1 MKRTLCML
9 LLLCLMPLSFSTGG
23 EGIFYE
29 AEDYICGLWAASD
42 GVYALDGQRV
52 VRLTVAGGEVQCT
65 LQTQYA
71 AGAYDGEAL
80 WCARFE
86 ETDEGEALRL
96 ERMDASGSPAE
107 TLSFDAEEIQGRDVR
122 AMVAMEQGFCLLTE
136 EDEAVL
142 CLRGE
147 AEATLVDTDQEGYD
161 LRPRSA
167 AVWTEDCA
175 LLAGEDGGEV
185 RFYLLDMNAGEAQRG
200 PALSCMDP
208 QSFGCLAVAGERLGF
223 VLDEQWW
230 EMDGLDGEP
239 QALARTGLQPYLGS
253 WGLLTEEGA
262 LLADP
267 MEVAALQPGAATE
280 NALTVQT
287 NGRDWVGSVARR
299 LGQEQGI
306 EVEVSSRYLSY
317 GELSQ
322 AMLTGSDEFD
332 VYVTSLNW
340 PDYDALYDKGY
351 LVPLEDEELKAW
363 AARVYPSMAEAF
375 TQNGVPVAI
384 PVAIDVTSM
393 AYNPRVTQAL
403 GITELPATWRD
414 FFCLLAQLSYSDL
427 GDYFVFNPWD
437 TDLKQTMLYTCF
449 LESALLASQQME
461 DTRGFFNSP
470 EMRATLEA
478 FEQIN
483 FDAFPQ
489 GWEDGDDC
497 TRDVLFFYGKEL
509 NCYNYGWD
517 RGMYP
522 GDMPTFAAMPLSFRS
537 GEPGFL
543 EGSMDVAIINPH
555 TRHPQAAR
563 LLLKALWADLPE
575 TMQANL
581 LADWDTPL
589 WAEAL
594 EEGKPPEYLVSPE
607 DLAVYQSYAPLVR
620 IDHDDGL
627 GFDGE
632 HLLVDLVTRYLAGN
646 LTAGEFLDT
655 LDQRWSMMLL
665 EKQ

>member
-9 LLLCLMPLSFSTGG
+9 LLLCLMPLSFSAGG

-52 VRLTVAGGEVQCT
+52 VRLTAAGGEVQCT

-287 NGRDWVGSVARR
+287 DGRDWVGSVARR

-332 VYVTSLNW
+332 VYVTPLSW

-363 AARVYPSMAEAF
+363 AARVYPGMAEAF
-375 TQNGVPVAI
+375 IRDGDLVAI
-384 PVAIDVTSM
+384 PVEIDIEGMT
-393 AYNPRVTQAL
+393 YNPRVTQAL
-403 GITELPATWRD
+403 GISELPTTMRE
-414 FFCLLAQLSYSDL
+414 FFHLLAQLSHSDL
-427 GDYFVFNPWD
+427 GDYFVLDPYEPN
-437 TDLKQTMLYTCF
+437 LKKTMLYWF
-449 LESALLASQQME
+449 LGKALFASQQLE
-461 DTRGFFNSP
+461 DTRGFFNTP
-470 EMRATLEA
+470 EMRATLEE

-489 GWEDGDDC
+489 GWEDGDDY
-497 TRDVLFFYGKEL
+497 TKDVLFSSNIL
-509 NCYNYGWD
+509 NCDWYYWYQGVYHSD
-517 RGMYP
+517 
-522 GDMPTFAAMPLSFRS
+522 AIVMPLSVQP
-537 GEPGFL
+537 GQPGFL
-543 EGSMDVAIINPH
+543 YASMYVAIINPH

-581 LADWDTPL
+581 LADWDTPIL
-589 WAEAL
+589 DENQ
-594 EEGKPPEYLVSPE
+594 EEGKPPKYLVSPE

-632 HLLVDLVTRYLAGN
+632 DLLVDLASRYLAGN
-646 LTAGEFLDT
+646 LTAEEFLDT
-655 LDQRWSMMLL
+655 LDERWSMMLL

>member
-9 LLLCLMPLSFSTGG
+9 LLLCLMPLSFSAGG

-52 VRLTVAGGEVQCT
+52 VRLTAAGGEVQCT

-86 ETDEGEALRL
+86 ETDEGETLRL

-287 NGRDWVGSVARR
+287 DGRDWVGSVARR

-363 AARVYPSMAEAF
+363 AARVYPGMAEAF
-375 TQNGVPVAI
+375 IRDGDLVAI
-384 PVAIDVTSM
+384 PVEIDIEGMT
-393 AYNPRVTQAL
+393 YNPRVTQAL
-403 GITELPATWRD
+403 GISELPTTMRE
-414 FFCLLAQLSYSDL
+414 FFHLLAQLSHSDL
-427 GDYFVFNPWD
+427 GDYFVLDPYEPN
-437 TDLKQTMLYTCF
+437 LKKTMLYWF
-449 LESALLASQQME
+449 LGKALFASQQLE
-461 DTRGFFNSP
+461 DTRGFFNTP
-470 EMRATLEA
+470 EMRATLEE

-489 GWEDGDDC
+489 GWEDGDDY
-497 TRDVLFFYGKEL
+497 TKDVLFSSNIL
-509 NCYNYGWD
+509 NCDWYYWYQGVYHSD
-517 RGMYP
+517 
-522 GDMPTFAAMPLSFRS
+522 AIVMPLSVQP
-537 GEPGFL
+537 GQPGFL
-543 EGSMDVAIINPH
+543 YASMCVAIINPH
-555 TRHPQAAR
+555 SRHPQAAR

-589 WAEAL
+589 WAEPL
-594 EEGKPPEYLVSPE
+594 EEGKPPEYLISPE

-632 HLLVDLVTRYLAGN
+632 DLLVDLASRYLAGN

-655 LDQRWSMMLL
+655 LDERWSMMLL

>member
-9 LLLCLMPLSFSTGG
+9 LLLCLMPLSFSAGG

-52 VRLTVAGGEVQCT
+52 VRLTAARGEVQCT

-86 ETDEGEALRL
+86 ETDEGETLRL

-287 NGRDWVGSVARR
+287 DGRDWVGSVARR

-322 AMLTGSDEFD
+322 AMLAGSDEFD
-332 VYVTSLNW
+332 VYVTPLSW

-363 AARVYPSMAEAF
+363 AARVYPGMAEAF
-375 TQNGVPVAI
+375 TRDGDLVAI
-384 PVAIDVTSM
+384 PVEIDIEGMT
-393 AYNPRVTQAL
+393 YNPRVTQAL
-403 GITELPATWRD
+403 GISELPTTMRE
-414 FFCLLAQLSYSDL
+414 FFHLLAQLSHSDL
-427 GDYFVFNPWD
+427 GDYFVLDPYEPN
-437 TDLKQTMLYTCF
+437 LKKTMLYWF
-449 LESALLASQQME
+449 LGKALFASQQLE
-461 DTRGFFNSP
+461 DTRGFFNTP
-470 EMRATLEA
+470 EMRATLEE

-489 GWEDGDDC
+489 GWEDGDDY
-497 TRDVLFFYGKEL
+497 TKDVLFSSNIL
-509 NCYNYGWD
+509 NCDWYYWYQGVYHSD
-517 RGMYP
+517 
-522 GDMPTFAAMPLSFRS
+522 AIVMPLSVQP
-537 GEPGFL
+537 GQPGFL
-543 EGSMDVAIINPH
+543 YASMCVAIINPH
-555 TRHPQAAR
+555 SRHPQAAR

-581 LADWDTPL
+581 LADWDTPIL
-589 WAEAL
+589 DENQ
-594 EEGKPPEYLVSPE
+594 EEGKPPKYLVSPE

-632 HLLVDLVTRYLAGN
+632 DLLVDLASRYLAGN
-646 LTAGEFLDT
+646 LTAEEFLDT
-655 LDQRWSMMLL
+655 LDERWSMMLL

>member
-1 MKRTLCML
+1 MRRTLCML
-9 LLLCLMPLSFSTGG
+9 LLLCLMPLSFSAGG

-52 VRLTVAGGEVQCT
+52 VRLTAAGGEVQCT

-287 NGRDWVGSVARR
+287 DGRDWVGSVARR

-363 AARVYPSMAEAF
+363 AARVYPGMAEAF
-375 TQNGVPVAI
+375 IRDGDLVAI
-384 PVAIDVTSM
+384 PVEIDIEGMT
-393 AYNPRVTQAL
+393 YNPRVTQAL
-403 GITELPATWRD
+403 GISELPTTMRE
-414 FFCLLAQLSYSDL
+414 FFHLLAQLSHSDL
-427 GDYFVFNPWD
+427 GDYFVLDPYEPN
-437 TDLKQTMLYTCF
+437 LKKTMLYWF
-449 LESALLASQQME
+449 LGKALFASQQLE
-461 DTRGFFNSP
+461 DTRGFFNTP
-470 EMRATLEA
+470 EMRATLEE

-489 GWEDGDDC
+489 GWEDGDDY
-497 TRDVLFFYGKEL
+497 TKDVLFSSNIL
-509 NCYNYGWD
+509 NCDWYYWYQGVYHSD
-517 RGMYP
+517 
-522 GDMPTFAAMPLSFRS
+522 AIVMPLSVQP
-537 GEPGFL
+537 GQPGFL
-543 EGSMDVAIINPH
+543 YASMCVAIINPH
-555 TRHPQAAR
+555 SRHPQAAR

-589 WAEAL
+589 WAEPL
-594 EEGKPPEYLVSPE
+594 EEGKPPEYLISPE

-632 HLLVDLVTRYLAGN
+632 DLLVDLASRYLAGN

-655 LDQRWSMMLL
+655 LDERWSMMLL

>member
-9 LLLCLMPLSFSTGG
+9 LLLCLMPLSFSAGG

-52 VRLTVAGGEVQCT
+52 VRLTAAGGEVQCT

-86 ETDEGEALRL
+86 ETDEGETLRL

-185 RFYLLDMNAGEAQRG
+185 RFYLPDMNAGEAQRG

-287 NGRDWVGSVARR
+287 DGRDWVGSVARR

-363 AARVYPSMAEAF
+363 AARVYPGMAEAF
-375 TQNGVPVAI
+375 TRDGDLVAI
-384 PVAIDVTSM
+384 PVEIDIEGMT
-393 AYNPRVTQAL
+393 YNPRVTQAL
-403 GITELPATWRD
+403 GISELPTTMRE
-414 FFCLLAQLSYSDL
+414 FFHLLAQLSHSDL
-427 GDYFVFNPWD
+427 GDYFVLDPYEPN
-437 TDLKQTMLYTCF
+437 LKKTMLYWF
-449 LESALLASQQME
+449 LGKALFASQQLE
-461 DTRGFFNSP
+461 DTRGFFNTP
-470 EMRATLEA
+470 EMRATLEE
-478 FEQIN
+478 FEQID
-483 FDAFPQ
+483 FDAFLQ
-489 GWEDGDDC
+489 GWEDGNDY
-497 TRDVLFFYGKEL
+497 TKDVLFFCPEEL

-522 GDMPTFAAMPLSFRS
+522 GDMPTFAAMPLSVQP
-537 GEPGFL
+537 GQPGFL
-543 EGSMDVAIINPH
+543 YASMYVAIINPH

-581 LADWDTPL
+581 LADWDTPIL
-589 WAEAL
+589 DENQ
-594 EEGKPPEYLVSPE
+594 EEGKPPKYLVSPE

-632 HLLVDLVTRYLAGN
+632 DLLVDLASRYLAGN
-646 LTAGEFLDT
+646 LTAEEFLDT
-655 LDQRWSMMLL
+655 LDERWSIMLL

>member
-9 LLLCLMPLSFSTGG
+9 LLLCLMPLSFSAGG

-52 VRLTVAGGEVQCT
+52 VRLTAAGGEVQCT

-86 ETDEGEALRL
+86 ETDEGETLRL

-267 MEVAALQPGAATE
+267 MEATTLQPGAATE

-287 NGRDWVGSVARR
+287 DGRDWVGSVARR

-363 AARVYPSMAEAF
+363 AARVYPGMAEAF
-375 TQNGVPVAI
+375 TRDGDLVAI
-384 PVAIDVTSM
+384 PVEIDIEGMT
-393 AYNPRVTQAL
+393 YNPRVTQAL
-403 GITELPATWRD
+403 GISELPTTMRE
-414 FFCLLAQLSYSDL
+414 FFHLLAQLSHSDL
-427 GDYFVFNPWD
+427 GDYFVLDPYEPN
-437 TDLKQTMLYTCF
+437 LKKTMLYWF
-449 LESALLASQQME
+449 LGKALFASQQLE
-461 DTRGFFNSP
+461 DTRGFFNTP
-470 EMRATLEA
+470 EMRATLEE

-489 GWEDGDDC
+489 GWEDGDDY
-497 TRDVLFFYGKEL
+497 TKDVLFSSNIL
-509 NCYNYGWD
+509 NCDWYYWYQGVYHSD
-517 RGMYP
+517 
-522 GDMPTFAAMPLSFRS
+522 AIVMPLSVQP
-537 GEPGFL
+537 GQPGFL
-543 EGSMDVAIINPH
+543 YASMYVAIINPH

-581 LADWDTPL
+581 LADWDTPIL
-589 WAEAL
+589 DENQ
-594 EEGKPPEYLVSPE
+594 EEGKPPKYLVSPE

-632 HLLVDLVTRYLAGN
+632 DLLVDLASRYLAGN
-646 LTAGEFLDT
+646 LTAEEFLDT
-655 LDQRWSMMLL
+655 LDERWSMMLL

>member
-9 LLLCLMPLSFSTGG
+9 LLLCLMPLSFSAGG

-52 VRLTVAGGEVQCT
+52 VRLTAAGGEVQCT

-287 NGRDWVGSVARR
+287 DGRDWVGSVARR

-363 AARVYPSMAEAF
+363 AARVYPGMAEAF
-375 TQNGVPVAI
+375 TRDGDLVAI
-384 PVAIDVTSM
+384 PVEIDIEGMT
-393 AYNPRVTQAL
+393 YNPRVTQAL
-403 GITELPATWRD
+403 GISELPTTMRE
-414 FFCLLAQLSYSDL
+414 FFHLLAQLSHSDL
-427 GDYFVFNPWD
+427 GDYFVLDPYEPN
-437 TDLKQTMLYTCF
+437 LKKTMLYWF
-449 LESALLASQQME
+449 LGKALFASQQLE
-461 DTRGFFNSP
+461 DTRGFFNTP
-470 EMRATLEA
+470 EMRATLEE
-478 FEQIN
+478 FEQID

-489 GWEDGDDC
+489 GWEDGDDY
-497 TRDVLFFYGKEL
+497 TKDVLFSSNIL
-509 NCYNYGWD
+509 NCDWYYWYQGVYHSD
-517 RGMYP
+517 
-522 GDMPTFAAMPLSFRS
+522 AIVMPLSVQP
-537 GEPGFL
+537 GQPGFL
-543 EGSMDVAIINPH
+543 YASMCVAIINPH
-555 TRHPQAAR
+555 SRHPQAAR

-581 LADWDTPL
+581 LADWDTPIL
-589 WAEAL
+589 DENQ
-594 EEGKPPEYLVSPE
+594 EEGKPPKYLVSPE

-632 HLLVDLVTRYLAGN
+632 DLLVDLASRYLAGN

-655 LDQRWSMMLL
+655 LDERWSMMLL

>member
-9 LLLCLMPLSFSTGG
+9 LLLCLMPLSFSAGG

-52 VRLTVAGGEVQCT
+52 VRLTAAGGEVQCT

-86 ETDEGEALRL
+86 ETDEGETLRL

-287 NGRDWVGSVARR
+287 DGRDWVGSVARR

-363 AARVYPSMAEAF
+363 AARVYPGMAEAF
-375 TQNGVPVAI
+375 IRDGDLVAI
-384 PVAIDVTSM
+384 PVEIDIEGMT
-393 AYNPRVTQAL
+393 YNPRVTQAL
-403 GITELPATWRD
+403 GISELPTTMRE
-414 FFCLLAQLSYSDL
+414 FFHLLAQLSHSDL
-427 GDYFVFNPWD
+427 GDYFVLDPYEPN
-437 TDLKQTMLYTCF
+437 LKKTMLYWF
-449 LESALLASQQME
+449 LGKALFASQQLE
-461 DTRGFFNSP
+461 DTRGFFNTP
-470 EMRATLEA
+470 EMRATLEE

-489 GWEDGDDC
+489 GWEDGDDY
-497 TRDVLFFYGKEL
+497 TKDVLFSSNIL
-509 NCYNYGWD
+509 NCDWYYWYQGVYHSD
-517 RGMYP
+517 
-522 GDMPTFAAMPLSFRS
+522 AIVMPLSVQP
-537 GEPGFL
+537 GQPGFL
-543 EGSMDVAIINPH
+543 YASMCVAIINPH
-555 TRHPQAAR
+555 SRHPQAAR

-589 WAEAL
+589 WAEPL
-594 EEGKPPEYLVSPE
+594 EEGKPPEYLISPE

-632 HLLVDLVTRYLAGN
+632 DLLVDLASRYLAGN
-646 LTAGEFLDT
+646 LTAEEFLDT
-655 LDQRWSMMLL
+655 LDERWSMMLL

>member
-9 LLLCLMPLSFSTGG
+9 LLLCLMPLSFSAGG

-52 VRLTVAGGEVQCT
+52 VRLTAAGGEVQCT

-86 ETDEGEALRL
+86 ETDEGETLRL

-185 RFYLLDMNAGEAQRG
+185 RFYLPDMNAGEAQRG

-208 QSFGCLAVAGERLGF
+208 HSFGCLAVAGERLGF

-287 NGRDWVGSVARR
+287 DGRDWVGSVARR

-363 AARVYPSMAEAF
+363 AARVYPGMAEAF
-375 TQNGVPVAI
+375 TRDGDLVAI
-384 PVAIDVTSM
+384 PVEIDIEGMT
-393 AYNPRVTQAL
+393 YNPRVTQAL
-403 GITELPATWRD
+403 GISELPTTMRE
-414 FFCLLAQLSYSDL
+414 FFHLLAQLSHSDL
-427 GDYFVFNPWD
+427 GDYFVLDPYEPN
-437 TDLKQTMLYTCF
+437 LKKTMLYWF
-449 LESALLASQQME
+449 LGKALFASQQLE
-461 DTRGFFNSP
+461 DTRGFFNTP
-470 EMRATLEA
+470 EMRATLEE
-478 FEQIN
+478 FEQID
-483 FDAFPQ
+483 FDAFLQ
-489 GWEDGDDC
+489 GWEDGNDY
-497 TRDVLFFYGKEL
+497 TKDVLFFCPEEL

-522 GDMPTFAAMPLSFRS
+522 GDMPTFAAMPLSVQP
-537 GEPGFL
+537 GQPGFL
-543 EGSMDVAIINPH
+543 YASMYVAIINPH

-581 LADWDTPL
+581 LADWDTPIL
-589 WAEAL
+589 DENQ
-594 EEGKPPEYLVSPE
+594 EEGKPPKYLVSPE

-632 HLLVDLVTRYLAGN
+632 DLLVDLASRYLAGN
-646 LTAGEFLDT
+646 LTAEEFLDT
-655 LDQRWSMMLL
+655 LDERWSMMLL

>member
-1 MKRTLCML
+1 
-9 LLLCLMPLSFSTGG
+9 
-23 EGIFYE
+23 
-29 AEDYICGLWAASD
+29 
-42 GVYALDGQRV
+42 
-52 VRLTVAGGEVQCT
+52 
-65 LQTQYA
+65 
-71 AGAYDGEAL
+71 
-80 WCARFE
+80 
-86 ETDEGEALRL
+86 
-96 ERMDASGSPAE
+96 MDASGSPAE

-267 MEVAALQPGAATE
+267 MEATTLQPGAATE

-287 NGRDWVGSVARR
+287 DGRDWVGSVARR

-332 VYVTSLNW
+332 VYVTPLSW

-363 AARVYPSMAEAF
+363 AARVYPGMAEAF
-375 TQNGVPVAI
+375 IRDGDLVAI
-384 PVAIDVTSM
+384 PVEINVCGE

-403 GITELPATWRD
+403 GITEIPTTWRD
-414 FFCLLAQLSYSDL
+414 FFHLLAQLSHSDL
-427 GDYFVFNPWD
+427 GDYFVLDPYEPN
-437 TDLKQTMLYTCF
+437 LKKTMLYWF
-449 LESALLASQQME
+449 LGKALFASQQLE
-461 DTRGFFNSP
+461 DTRGFFNTP
-470 EMRATLEA
+470 EMRATLEE

-489 GWEDGDDC
+489 GWEDGDDY
-497 TRDVLFFYGKEL
+497 TKDVLFFCPEEL

-522 GDMPTFAAMPLSFRS
+522 GDMPTFAAMPLSVQP
-537 GEPGFL
+537 GQPGFL
-543 EGSMDVAIINPH
+543 YASMCVAIINPH

-581 LADWDTPL
+581 LADWDTPIL
-589 WAEAL
+589 DENQ
-594 EEGKPPEYLVSPE
+594 EEGKPPKYLVSPE

-632 HLLVDLVTRYLAGN
+632 DLLVDLASRYLAGN
-646 LTAGEFLDT
+646 LTAEEFLDT
-655 LDQRWSMMLL
+655 LDERWSMMLL

>member
-1 MKRTLCML
+1 MRRTLCML
-9 LLLCLMPLSFSTGG
+9 LLLCLMPLSFSAGG

-86 ETDEGEALRL
+86 ETDEGETLRL

-287 NGRDWVGSVARR
+287 DGRDWVGSVARR

-363 AARVYPSMAEAF
+363 AARVYPGMAEAF
-375 TQNGVPVAI
+375 TRDGDLVAI
-384 PVAIDVTSM
+384 PVEIDIEGMT
-393 AYNPRVTQAL
+393 YNPRVTQAL
-403 GITELPATWRD
+403 GISELPTTMRE
-414 FFCLLAQLSYSDL
+414 FFHLLAQLSHSDL
-427 GDYFVFNPWD
+427 GDYFVLDPYEPN
-437 TDLKQTMLYTCF
+437 LKKTMLYWF
-449 LESALLASQQME
+449 LGKALFASQQLE
-461 DTRGFFNSP
+461 DTRGFFNTP
-470 EMRATLEA
+470 EMRATLEE
-478 FEQIN
+478 FEQID

-489 GWEDGDDC
+489 GWEDGDDY
-497 TRDVLFFYGKEL
+497 TKDVLFSSNIL
-509 NCYNYGWD
+509 NCDWYYWYQGVYHSD
-517 RGMYP
+517 
-522 GDMPTFAAMPLSFRS
+522 AIVMPLSVQP
-537 GEPGFL
+537 GQPGFL
-543 EGSMDVAIINPH
+543 YASMYVAIINPH

-581 LADWDTPL
+581 LADWDTPIL
-589 WAEAL
+589 DENQ
-594 EEGKPPEYLVSPE
+594 EEGKPPKYLVSPE

-632 HLLVDLVTRYLAGN
+632 DLLVDLASRYLAGN
-646 LTAGEFLDT
+646 LTAEEFLDT
-655 LDQRWSMMLL
+655 LDERWSMMLL

>member
-9 LLLCLMPLSFSTGG
+9 LLLCLMPLSFSAGG

-52 VRLTVAGGEVQCT
+52 VRLTAAGGEVQCT

-86 ETDEGEALRL
+86 ETDEGETLRL

-287 NGRDWVGSVARR
+287 DGRDWVGSVARR

-363 AARVYPSMAEAF
+363 AARVYPGMAEAF
-375 TQNGVPVAI
+375 TRDGDLVAI
-384 PVAIDVTSM
+384 PVEIDIEGMT
-393 AYNPRVTQAL
+393 YNPRVTQAL
-403 GITELPATWRD
+403 GISELPTTMRE
-414 FFCLLAQLSYSDL
+414 FFHLLAQLSHSDL
-427 GDYFVFNPWD
+427 GDYFVLDPYEPN
-437 TDLKQTMLYTCF
+437 LKKTMLYWF
-449 LESALLASQQME
+449 LGKALFASQQLE
-461 DTRGFFNSP
+461 DTRGFFNTP
-470 EMRATLEA
+470 EMRATLEE

-489 GWEDGDDC
+489 GWEDGDDY
-497 TRDVLFFYGKEL
+497 TKDVLFSSNIL
-509 NCYNYGWD
+509 NCDWYYWYQGVYHSD
-517 RGMYP
+517 
-522 GDMPTFAAMPLSFRS
+522 AIVMPLSVQP
-537 GEPGFL
+537 GQPGFL
-543 EGSMDVAIINPH
+543 YASMCVAIINPH
-555 TRHPQAAR
+555 SRHPQAAR

-589 WAEAL
+589 WAEPL
-594 EEGKPPEYLVSPE
+594 EEGKPPEYLISPE

-632 HLLVDLVTRYLAGN
+632 DLLVDLASRYLAGN
-646 LTAGEFLDT
+646 LTAEEFLDT
-655 LDQRWSMMLL
+655 LDERWSMMLL

>member
-1 MKRTLCML
+1 MRRTLCML
-9 LLLCLMPLSFSTGG
+9 LLLCLMPLSFSAGG

-86 ETDEGEALRL
+86 ETDEGETLRL

-287 NGRDWVGSVARR
+287 DGRDWVGSVARR

-363 AARVYPSMAEAF
+363 AARVYPGMAEAF
-375 TQNGVPVAI
+375 TRDGDLVAI
-384 PVAIDVTSM
+384 PVEIDIEGMT
-393 AYNPRVTQAL
+393 YNPRVTQAL
-403 GITELPATWRD
+403 GISELPTTMRE
-414 FFCLLAQLSYSDL
+414 FFHLLAQLSHSDL
-427 GDYFVFNPWD
+427 GDYFVLDPYEPN
-437 TDLKQTMLYTCF
+437 LKKTMLYWF
-449 LESALLASQQME
+449 LGKALFASQQLE
-461 DTRGFFNSP
+461 DTRGFFNTP
-470 EMRATLEA
+470 EMRATLEE
-478 FEQIN
+478 FEQID
-483 FDAFPQ
+483 FDAFLQ
-489 GWEDGDDC
+489 GWEDGNDY
-497 TRDVLFFYGKEL
+497 TKDVLFSSNIL
-509 NCYNYGWD
+509 NCDWYYWYQGVYHSD
-517 RGMYP
+517 
-522 GDMPTFAAMPLSFRS
+522 AIVMPLSVQP
-537 GEPGFL
+537 GQPGFL
-543 EGSMDVAIINPH
+543 YASMYVAIINPH

-581 LADWDTPL
+581 LADWDTPIL
-589 WAEAL
+589 DENQ
-594 EEGKPPEYLVSPE
+594 EEGKPPKYLVSPE

-632 HLLVDLVTRYLAGN
+632 DLLVDLASRYLAGN
-646 LTAGEFLDT
+646 LTAEEFLDT
-655 LDQRWSMMLL
+655 LDERWSMMLL

>member
-1 MKRTLCML
+1 M
-9 LLLCLMPLSFSTGG
+9 
-23 EGIFYE
+23 
-29 AEDYICGLWAASD
+29 
-42 GVYALDGQRV
+42 
-52 VRLTVAGGEVQCT
+52 VRLTAAGGEVQCT

-86 ETDEGEALRL
+86 ETDEGETLRL

-287 NGRDWVGSVARR
+287 DGRDWVGSVARR

-363 AARVYPSMAEAF
+363 AARVYPGMAEAF
-375 TQNGVPVAI
+375 TRDGDLVAI
-384 PVAIDVTSM
+384 PVEIDIEGMT
-393 AYNPRVTQAL
+393 YNPRVTQAL
-403 GITELPATWRD
+403 GISELPTTMRE
-414 FFCLLAQLSYSDL
+414 FFHLLAQLSHSDL
-427 GDYFVFNPWD
+427 GDYFVLDPYEPN
-437 TDLKQTMLYTCF
+437 LKKTMLYWF
-449 LESALLASQQME
+449 LGKALFASQQLE
-461 DTRGFFNSP
+461 DTRGFFNTP
-470 EMRATLEA
+470 EMRATLEE

-489 GWEDGDDC
+489 GWEDGDDY
-497 TRDVLFFYGKEL
+497 TKDVLFSSNIL
-509 NCYNYGWD
+509 NCDWYYWYQGVYHSD
-517 RGMYP
+517 
-522 GDMPTFAAMPLSFRS
+522 AIVMPLSVQP
-537 GEPGFL
+537 GQPGFL
-543 EGSMDVAIINPH
+543 YASMCVAIINPH
-555 TRHPQAAR
+555 SRHPQAAR

-589 WAEAL
+589 WAEPL
-594 EEGKPPEYLVSPE
+594 EEGKPPEYLISPE

-632 HLLVDLVTRYLAGN
+632 DLLVDLASRYLAGN

-655 LDQRWSMMLL
+655 LDERWSMMLL

>member
-1 MKRTLCML
+1 MRRTLCML
-9 LLLCLMPLSFSTGG
+9 LLLCLMPLSFSAGG

-52 VRLTVAGGEVQCT
+52 VRLTAAGGEVQCT

-287 NGRDWVGSVARR
+287 DGRDWVGSVARR

-363 AARVYPSMAEAF
+363 AARVYPGMAEAF
-375 TQNGVPVAI
+375 TRDGDLVAI
-384 PVAIDVTSM
+384 PVEIDIEGMT
-393 AYNPRVTQAL
+393 YNPRVTQAL
-403 GITELPATWRD
+403 GISELPTTMRE
-414 FFCLLAQLSYSDL
+414 FFHLLAQLSHSDL
-427 GDYFVFNPWD
+427 GDYFVLDPYEPN
-437 TDLKQTMLYTCF
+437 LKKTMLYWF
-449 LESALLASQQME
+449 LGKALFASQQLE
-461 DTRGFFNSP
+461 DTRGFFNTP
-470 EMRATLEA
+470 EMRATLEE
-478 FEQIN
+478 FEQID
-483 FDAFPQ
+483 FDAFLQ
-489 GWEDGDDC
+489 GWEDGNDY
-497 TRDVLFFYGKEL
+497 TKDVLFSSNIL
-509 NCYNYGWD
+509 NCDWYYWYQGVYHSD
-517 RGMYP
+517 
-522 GDMPTFAAMPLSFRS
+522 AIVMPLSVQP
-537 GEPGFL
+537 GQPGFL
-543 EGSMDVAIINPH
+543 YASMYVAIINPH

-581 LADWDTPL
+581 LADWDTPIL
-589 WAEAL
+589 DENQ
-594 EEGKPPEYLVSPE
+594 EEGKPPKYLVSPE

-632 HLLVDLVTRYLAGN
+632 DLLVDLASRYLAGN
-646 LTAGEFLDT
+646 LTAEEFLDT
-655 LDQRWSMMLL
+655 LDERWSMMLL

>member
-9 LLLCLMPLSFSTGG
+9 LLLCLMPLSFSAGG

-52 VRLTVAGGEVQCT
+52 VRLTAAGGEVQCT

-86 ETDEGEALRL
+86 ETDEGETLRL

-122 AMVAMEQGFCLLTE
+122 VMVAMEQGFCLLTE

-287 NGRDWVGSVARR
+287 DGRDWVGSVARR

-363 AARVYPSMAEAF
+363 AARVYPGMAEAF
-375 TQNGVPVAI
+375 TRDGDLVAI
-384 PVAIDVTSM
+384 PVEIDIEGMT
-393 AYNPRVTQAL
+393 YNPRVTQAL
-403 GITELPATWRD
+403 GISELPTTMRE
-414 FFCLLAQLSYSDL
+414 FFHLLAQLSHSDL
-427 GDYFVFNPWD
+427 GDYFVLDPYEPN
-437 TDLKQTMLYTCF
+437 LKKTMLYWF
-449 LESALLASQQME
+449 LGKALFASQQLE
-461 DTRGFFNSP
+461 DTRGFFNTP
-470 EMRATLEA
+470 EMRATLEE
-478 FEQIN
+478 FEQID
-483 FDAFPQ
+483 FDAFLQ
-489 GWEDGDDC
+489 GWEDGNDY
-497 TRDVLFFYGKEL
+497 TKDVLFSSNIL
-509 NCYNYGWD
+509 NCDWYYWYQGVYHSD
-517 RGMYP
+517 
-522 GDMPTFAAMPLSFRS
+522 AIVMPLSVQP
-537 GEPGFL
+537 GQPGFL
-543 EGSMDVAIINPH
+543 YASMCVAIINPH
-555 TRHPQAAR
+555 SRHPQAAR

-589 WAEAL
+589 WAEPL
-594 EEGKPPEYLVSPE
+594 EEGKPPKYLVSPE

-632 HLLVDLVTRYLAGN
+632 DLLVDLASRYLAGN

-655 LDQRWSMMLL
+655 LDERWSMMLL

>member
-1 MKRTLCML
+1 MKRTLYML
-9 LLLCLMPLSFSTGG
+9 LLLCLMPLSFSAGG

-52 VRLTVAGGEVQCT
+52 VRLTAAGGEVQCT

-86 ETDEGEALRL
+86 ETDEGETLRL

-185 RFYLLDMNAGEAQRG
+185 RFYLPDMNAGEAQRG

-287 NGRDWVGSVARR
+287 DGRDWVGSVTRR

-363 AARVYPSMAEAF
+363 AARVYPGMAEAF
-375 TQNGVPVAI
+375 TRDGDLVAI
-384 PVAIDVTSM
+384 PVEIDIEGMT
-393 AYNPRVTQAL
+393 YNPRVTQAL
-403 GITELPATWRD
+403 GISELPTTMRE
-414 FFCLLAQLSYSDL
+414 FFHLLAQLSHSDL
-427 GDYFVFNPWD
+427 GDYFVLDPYEPN
-437 TDLKQTMLYTCF
+437 LKKTMLYWF
-449 LESALLASQQME
+449 LGKALFASQQLE
-461 DTRGFFNSP
+461 DTRGFFNTP
-470 EMRATLEA
+470 EMRATLEE
-478 FEQIN
+478 FEQID
-483 FDAFPQ
+483 FDAFLQ
-489 GWEDGDDC
+489 GWEDGNDY
-497 TRDVLFFYGKEL
+497 TKDVLFFCPEEL

-522 GDMPTFAAMPLSFRS
+522 GDMPTFAAMPLSVQP
-537 GEPGFL
+537 GQPGFL
-543 EGSMDVAIINPH
+543 YASMYVAIINPH

-581 LADWDTPL
+581 LADWDTPIL
-589 WAEAL
+589 DENQ
-594 EEGKPPEYLVSPE
+594 EEGKPPKYLVSPE

-632 HLLVDLVTRYLAGN
+632 DLLVDLASRYLAGN
-646 LTAGEFLDT
+646 LTAEEFLDT
-655 LDQRWSMMLL
+655 LDERWSMMLL

>member
-9 LLLCLMPLSFSTGG
+9 LLLCLMPLSFSAGG

-52 VRLTVAGGEVQCT
+52 VRLTAAGGEVQCT

-86 ETDEGEALRL
+86 ETDEGETLRL

-287 NGRDWVGSVARR
+287 DGRDWVGSVARR

-363 AARVYPSMAEAF
+363 AARVYPGMAEAF
-375 TQNGVPVAI
+375 IRDGDLVAI
-384 PVAIDVTSM
+384 PVEIDIEGMT
-393 AYNPRVTQAL
+393 YNPRVTQAL
-403 GITELPATWRD
+403 GISELPTTMRE
-414 FFCLLAQLSYSDL
+414 FFHLLAQLSHSDL
-427 GDYFVFNPWD
+427 GDYFVLDPYEPN
-437 TDLKQTMLYTCF
+437 LKKTMLYWF
-449 LESALLASQQME
+449 LGKALFASQQLE
-461 DTRGFFNSP
+461 DTRGFFNTP
-470 EMRATLEA
+470 EMRATLEE

-489 GWEDGDDC
+489 GWEDGDDY
-497 TRDVLFFYGKEL
+497 TKDVLFSSNIL
-509 NCYNYGWD
+509 NCDWYYWYQGVYHSD
-517 RGMYP
+517 
-522 GDMPTFAAMPLSFRS
+522 AIVMPLSVQP
-537 GEPGFL
+537 GQPGFL
-543 EGSMDVAIINPH
+543 YASMCVAIINPH
-555 TRHPQAAR
+555 SRHPQAAR

-581 LADWDTPL
+581 LADWDTPIL
-589 WAEAL
+589 DENQ
-594 EEGKPPEYLVSPE
+594 EEGKPPKYLVSPE

-632 HLLVDLVTRYLAGN
+632 DLLVDLASRYLAGN
-646 LTAGEFLDT
+646 LTAEEFLDT
-655 LDQRWSMMLL
+655 LDERWSMMLL

>member
-1 MKRTLCML
+1 
-9 LLLCLMPLSFSTGG
+9 
-23 EGIFYE
+23 
-29 AEDYICGLWAASD
+29 
-42 GVYALDGQRV
+42 
-52 VRLTVAGGEVQCT
+52 
-65 LQTQYA
+65 
-71 AGAYDGEAL
+71 
-80 WCARFE
+80 
-86 ETDEGEALRL
+86 
-96 ERMDASGSPAE
+96 
-107 TLSFDAEEIQGRDVR
+107 
-122 AMVAMEQGFCLLTE
+122 MVAMEQGFCLLTE

-175 LLAGEDGGEV
+175 LLAGHHPGEV
-185 RFYLLDMNAGEAQRG
+185 RFYLPDMNAGEAQRG

-287 NGRDWVGSVARR
+287 DGRDWVGSVARR

-363 AARVYPSMAEAF
+363 AARVYPGMAEAF
-375 TQNGVPVAI
+375 TRDGDLVAI
-384 PVAIDVTSM
+384 PVEIDIEGMT
-393 AYNPRVTQAL
+393 YNPRVTQAL
-403 GITELPATWRD
+403 GISELPTTMRE
-414 FFCLLAQLSYSDL
+414 FFHLLAQLSHSDL
-427 GDYFVFNPWD
+427 GDYFVLDPYEPN
-437 TDLKQTMLYTCF
+437 LKKTMLYWF
-449 LESALLASQQME
+449 LGKALFASQQLE
-461 DTRGFFNSP
+461 DTRGFFNTP
-470 EMRATLEA
+470 EMRATLEE
-478 FEQIN
+478 FEQID
-483 FDAFPQ
+483 FDAFLQ
-489 GWEDGDDC
+489 GWEDGNDY
-497 TRDVLFFYGKEL
+497 TKDVLFFCPEEL

-522 GDMPTFAAMPLSFRS
+522 GDMPTFAAMPLSVQP
-537 GEPGFL
+537 GQPGFL
-543 EGSMDVAIINPH
+543 YASMYVAIINPH

-581 LADWDTPL
+581 LADWDTPIL
-589 WAEAL
+589 DENQ
-594 EEGKPPEYLVSPE
+594 EEGKPPKYLVSPE

-632 HLLVDLVTRYLAGN
+632 DLLVDLASRYLAGN
-646 LTAGEFLDT
+646 LTAEEFLDT
-655 LDQRWSMMLL
+655 LDERWSMMLL

>member
-9 LLLCLMPLSFSTGG
+9 LLLCLMPLSFSAGG

-52 VRLTVAGGEVQCT
+52 VRLTAAGGEVQCT

-86 ETDEGEALRL
+86 ETDEGETLRL

-107 TLSFDAEEIQGRDVR
+107 TLSFDAEEIQGWDVR

-287 NGRDWVGSVARR
+287 DGRDWVGSVARR

-363 AARVYPSMAEAF
+363 AARVYPGMAEAF
-375 TQNGVPVAI
+375 TRDGDLVAI
-384 PVAIDVTSM
+384 PVEIDIEGMT
-393 AYNPRVTQAL
+393 YNPRVTQAL
-403 GITELPATWRD
+403 GISELPTTMRE
-414 FFCLLAQLSYSDL
+414 FFHLLAQFSHSDL
-427 GDYFVFNPWD
+427 GDYFVLDPYEPN
-437 TDLKQTMLYTCF
+437 LKKTMLYWF
-449 LESALLASQQME
+449 LGKALFASQQLE
-461 DTRGFFNSP
+461 DTRGFFNTP
-470 EMRATLEA
+470 EMRATLEE
-478 FEQIN
+478 FEQID

-489 GWEDGDDC
+489 GWEDGDDY
-497 TRDVLFFYGKEL
+497 TKDVLFSSNIL
-509 NCYNYGWD
+509 NCDWYYWYQGVYHSD
-517 RGMYP
+517 
-522 GDMPTFAAMPLSFRS
+522 AIVMPLSVQP
-537 GEPGFL
+537 GQPGFL
-543 EGSMDVAIINPH
+543 YASMCVAIINPH
-555 TRHPQAAR
+555 SRHPQAAR

-589 WAEAL
+589 WAEPL
-594 EEGKPPEYLVSPE
+594 EEGKPPEYLISPE

-632 HLLVDLVTRYLAGN
+632 DLLVDLASRYLAGN

-655 LDQRWSMMLL
+655 LDERWSMMLL

>member
-9 LLLCLMPLSFSTGG
+9 LLLCLMPLSFSAGG

-52 VRLTVAGGEVQCT
+52 VRLTAAGGEVQCT
-65 LQTQYA
+65 LQTRYA

-122 AMVAMEQGFCLLTE
+122 AMVTMEQGFCLLTE

-230 EMDGLDGEP
+230 EMDGLEGEP

-267 MEVAALQPGAATE
+267 MEAAALQPGAATE

-287 NGRDWVGSVARR
+287 DGRDWVGSVARR

-363 AARVYPSMAEAF
+363 AARVYPGMAEAF
-375 TQNGVPVAI
+375 TRDGDLVAI
-384 PVAIDVTSM
+384 PVEINVCGE

-403 GITELPATWRD
+403 GITEIPTTWRD
-414 FFCLLAQLSYSDL
+414 FFHLLAQLSHSDL
-427 GDYFVFNPWD
+427 GDYFVFDPWD
-437 TDLKQTMLYTCF
+437 TDLKETMLYQF
-449 LESALLASQQME
+449 LGKALFEMQQLE
-461 DTRGFFNSP
+461 DTRGFLNAP
-470 EMRATLEA
+470 EMRATLEE
-478 FEQIN
+478 FEQID
-483 FDAFPQ
+483 FDALS
-489 GWEDGDDC
+489 GR
-497 TRDVLFFYGKEL
+497 TEL
-509 NCYNYGWD
+509 
-517 RGMYP
+517 
-522 GDMPTFAAMPLSFRS
+522 L
-537 GEPGFL
+537 
-543 EGSMDVAIINPH
+543 
-555 TRHPQAAR
+555 
-563 LLLKALWADLPE
+563 
-575 TMQANL
+575 
-581 LADWDTPL
+581 
-589 WAEAL
+589 
-594 EEGKPPEYLVSPE
+594 
-607 DLAVYQSYAPLVR
+607 
-620 IDHDDGL
+620 
-627 GFDGE
+627 
-632 HLLVDLVTRYLAGN
+632 
-646 LTAGEFLDT
+646 
-655 LDQRWSMMLL
+655 
-665 EKQ
+665 

>member
-1 MKRTLCML
+1 MRRTLCML
-9 LLLCLMPLSFSTGG
+9 LLLCLMPLSFSAGG

-52 VRLTVAGGEVQCT
+52 VRLTAARGEVQCT

-86 ETDEGEALRL
+86 ETDEGETLRL

-287 NGRDWVGSVARR
+287 DGRDWVGSVARR

-363 AARVYPSMAEAF
+363 AARVYPGMAEAF
-375 TQNGVPVAI
+375 TRDGDLVAI
-384 PVAIDVTSM
+384 PVEIDIEGMT
-393 AYNPRVTQAL
+393 YNPRVTQAL
-403 GITELPATWRD
+403 GISELPTTMRE
-414 FFCLLAQLSYSDL
+414 FFHLLAQLSHSDL
-427 GDYFVFNPWD
+427 GDYFVLDPYEPN
-437 TDLKQTMLYTCF
+437 LKKTMLYWF
-449 LESALLASQQME
+449 LGKALFASQQLE
-461 DTRGFFNSP
+461 DTRGFFNTP
-470 EMRATLEA
+470 EMRATLEE

-489 GWEDGDDC
+489 GWEDGDDY
-497 TRDVLFFYGKEL
+497 TKDVLFSSNIL
-509 NCYNYGWD
+509 NCDWYYWYQGVYHSD
-517 RGMYP
+517 
-522 GDMPTFAAMPLSFRS
+522 AIVMPLSVQP
-537 GEPGFL
+537 GQPGFL
-543 EGSMDVAIINPH
+543 YASMYVAIINPH

-581 LADWDTPL
+581 LADWDTPIL
-589 WAEAL
+589 DENQ
-594 EEGKPPEYLVSPE
+594 EEGKPPKYLVSPE

-632 HLLVDLVTRYLAGN
+632 DLLVDLASRYLAGN
-646 LTAGEFLDT
+646 LTAEEFLDT
-655 LDQRWSMMLL
+655 LDERWSMMLL

>member
-9 LLLCLMPLSFSTGG
+9 LLLCLMPLSFSAGG

-52 VRLTVAGGEVQCT
+52 VRLTAAGGEVQCT

-287 NGRDWVGSVARR
+287 DGRDWVGSVARR

-363 AARVYPSMAEAF
+363 AARVYPGMAEAF
-375 TQNGVPVAI
+375 TRDGDLVAI
-384 PVAIDVTSM
+384 PVEIDIEGMT
-393 AYNPRVTQAL
+393 YNPRVTQAL
-403 GITELPATWRD
+403 GISELPTTMRE
-414 FFCLLAQLSYSDL
+414 FFHLLAQLSHSDL
-427 GDYFVFNPWD
+427 GDYFVLDPYEPN
-437 TDLKQTMLYTCF
+437 LKKTMLYWF
-449 LESALLASQQME
+449 LGKALFASQQLE
-461 DTRGFFNSP
+461 DTRGFFNTP
-470 EMRATLEA
+470 EMRATLEE

-489 GWEDGDDC
+489 GWEDGDDY
-497 TRDVLFFYGKEL
+497 TKDVLFSSNIL
-509 NCYNYGWD
+509 NCDWYYWYQGVYHSD
-517 RGMYP
+517 
-522 GDMPTFAAMPLSFRS
+522 AIVMPLSVQP
-537 GEPGFL
+537 GQPGFL
-543 EGSMDVAIINPH
+543 YASMCVAIINPH
-555 TRHPQAAR
+555 SRHPQAAR

-581 LADWDTPL
+581 LADWDTPIL
-589 WAEAL
+589 DENQ
-594 EEGKPPEYLVSPE
+594 EEGKPPKYLVSPE

-646 LTAGEFLDT
+646 LTAEEFLDT
-655 LDQRWSMMLL
+655 LDERWSMMLL

>member
-9 LLLCLMPLSFSTGG
+9 LLLCLMPLSFSAGG

-52 VRLTVAGGEVQCT
+52 VRLTAAGGEVQCT

-287 NGRDWVGSVARR
+287 DGRDWVGSVARR

-363 AARVYPSMAEAF
+363 AARVYPGMAEAF
-375 TQNGVPVAI
+375 TRDGDLVAI
-384 PVAIDVTSM
+384 PVEIDIEGMT
-393 AYNPRVTQAL
+393 YNPRVTQAL
-403 GITELPATWRD
+403 GISELPTTMRE
-414 FFCLLAQLSYSDL
+414 FFHLLAQLSHSDL
-427 GDYFVFNPWD
+427 GDYFVLDPYEPN
-437 TDLKQTMLYTCF
+437 LKKTMLYWF
-449 LESALLASQQME
+449 LGKALFASQQLE
-461 DTRGFFNSP
+461 DTRGFFNTP
-470 EMRATLEA
+470 EMRATLEE
-478 FEQIN
+478 FEQID

-489 GWEDGDDC
+489 GWEDGDDY
-497 TRDVLFFYGKEL
+497 TKDVLFSSNIL
-509 NCYNYGWD
+509 NCDWYYWYQGVYHSD
-517 RGMYP
+517 
-522 GDMPTFAAMPLSFRS
+522 AIVMPLSVQP
-537 GEPGFL
+537 GQPGFL
-543 EGSMDVAIINPH
+543 YASMCVAIINPH
-555 TRHPQAAR
+555 SRHPQAAR

-581 LADWDTPL
+581 LADWDTPIL
-589 WAEAL
+589 DENQ
-594 EEGKPPEYLVSPE
+594 EEGKPPKYLVSPE

-632 HLLVDLVTRYLAGN
+632 DLLVDLASRYLAGN
-646 LTAGEFLDT
+646 LTAEEFLDT
-655 LDQRWSMMLL
+655 LDERWSMMLL

>member
-1 MKRTLCML
+1 MRRTLCML
-9 LLLCLMPLSFSTGG
+9 LLLCLMPLSFSAGG

-52 VRLTVAGGEVQCT
+52 VRLTAAGGEVQCT
-65 LQTQYA
+65 LQTRYA

-287 NGRDWVGSVARR
+287 DGRDWVGSVARR

-363 AARVYPSMAEAF
+363 AARVYPGMAEAF
-375 TQNGVPVAI
+375 IRDGDLVAI
-384 PVAIDVTSM
+384 PVEIDIEGMT
-393 AYNPRVTQAL
+393 YNPRVTQAL
-403 GITELPATWRD
+403 GISELPTTMRE
-414 FFCLLAQLSYSDL
+414 FFHLLAQLSHSDL
-427 GDYFVFNPWD
+427 GDYFVLDPYEPN
-437 TDLKQTMLYTCF
+437 LKKTMLYWF
-449 LESALLASQQME
+449 LGKALFASQQLE
-461 DTRGFFNSP
+461 DTRGFFNTP
-470 EMRATLEA
+470 EMRATLEE

-489 GWEDGDDC
+489 GWEDGDDY
-497 TRDVLFFYGKEL
+497 TKDVLFSSNIL
-509 NCYNYGWD
+509 NCDWYYWYQGVYHSD
-517 RGMYP
+517 
-522 GDMPTFAAMPLSFRS
+522 AIVMPLSVQP
-537 GEPGFL
+537 GQPGFL
-543 EGSMDVAIINPH
+543 YASMYVAIINPH

-581 LADWDTPL
+581 LADWDTPIL
-589 WAEAL
+589 DENQ
-594 EEGKPPEYLVSPE
+594 EEGKPPKYLVSPE

-632 HLLVDLVTRYLAGN
+632 DLLVDLASRYLAGN
-646 LTAGEFLDT
+646 LTAEEFLDT
-655 LDQRWSMMLL
+655 LDERWSMMLL

>member
-9 LLLCLMPLSFSTGG
+9 LLLCLMPLSFSAGG

-52 VRLTVAGGEVQCT
+52 VRLTAAGGEVQCT

-86 ETDEGEALRL
+86 ETDEGETLRL

-253 WGLLTEEGA
+253 GGLLTEEGA

-287 NGRDWVGSVARR
+287 DGRDWVGSVARR

-363 AARVYPSMAEAF
+363 AARVYPGMAEAF
-375 TQNGVPVAI
+375 TRDGDLVAI
-384 PVAIDVTSM
+384 PVEIDIEGMT
-393 AYNPRVTQAL
+393 YNPRVTQAL
-403 GITELPATWRD
+403 GISELPTTMRE
-414 FFCLLAQLSYSDL
+414 FFHLLAQLSHSDL
-427 GDYFVFNPWD
+427 GDYFVLDPYEPN
-437 TDLKQTMLYTCF
+437 LKKTMLYWF
-449 LESALLASQQME
+449 LGKALFASQQLE
-461 DTRGFFNSP
+461 DTRGFFNTP
-470 EMRATLEA
+470 EMRATLEE
-478 FEQIN
+478 FEQID
-483 FDAFPQ
+483 FDAFLQ
-489 GWEDGDDC
+489 GWEDGNDY
-497 TRDVLFFYGKEL
+497 TKDVLFFCPEEL

-522 GDMPTFAAMPLSFRS
+522 GDMPTFAAMPLSVQP
-537 GEPGFL
+537 GQPGFL
-543 EGSMDVAIINPH
+543 YASMYVAIINPH

-581 LADWDTPL
+581 LADWDTPIL
-589 WAEAL
+589 DENQ
-594 EEGKPPEYLVSPE
+594 EEGKPPKYLVSPE

-632 HLLVDLVTRYLAGN
+632 DLLVDLASRYLAGN
-646 LTAGEFLDT
+646 LTAEEFLDT
-655 LDQRWSMMLL
+655 LDERWSMMLL

>member
-9 LLLCLMPLSFSTGG
+9 LLLCLMPLSFSAGG

-52 VRLTVAGGEVQCT
+52 VRLTAAGGEVQCT

-287 NGRDWVGSVARR
+287 DGRDWVGSVARR

-363 AARVYPSMAEAF
+363 AARVYPGMAEAF
-375 TQNGVPVAI
+375 TRDGDLVAI
-384 PVAIDVTSM
+384 PVEIDIEGMT
-393 AYNPRVTQAL
+393 YNPRVTQAL
-403 GITELPATWRD
+403 GISELPTTMRE
-414 FFCLLAQLSYSDL
+414 FFHLLAQLSHSDL
-427 GDYFVFNPWD
+427 GDYFVLDPYEPN
-437 TDLKQTMLYTCF
+437 LKKTMLYWF
-449 LESALLASQQME
+449 LGKALFASQQLE
-461 DTRGFFNSP
+461 DTRGFFNTP
-470 EMRATLEA
+470 EMRATLEE

-489 GWEDGDDC
+489 GWEDGDDY
-497 TRDVLFFYGKEL
+497 TKDVLFSSNIL
-509 NCYNYGWD
+509 NCDWYYWYQGVYHSD
-517 RGMYP
+517 
-522 GDMPTFAAMPLSFRS
+522 AIVMPLSVQP
-537 GEPGFL
+537 GQPGFL
-543 EGSMDVAIINPH
+543 YASMYVAIINPH

-581 LADWDTPL
+581 LADWDTPIL
-589 WAEAL
+589 DENQ
-594 EEGKPPEYLVSPE
+594 EEGKPPKYLVSPE

-632 HLLVDLVTRYLAGN
+632 DLLVDLASRYLAGN
-646 LTAGEFLDT
+646 LTAEEFLDT
-655 LDQRWSMMLL
+655 LDERWSMMLL

>member
-9 LLLCLMPLSFSTGG
+9 LLLCLMPLSFSAGG

-52 VRLTVAGGEVQCT
+52 VRLTAAGGEVQCT

-86 ETDEGEALRL
+86 ETDEGETLRL

-107 TLSFDAEEIQGRDVR
+107 TLSFDAEEIQGWDVR

-287 NGRDWVGSVARR
+287 DGRDWVGSVARR

-363 AARVYPSMAEAF
+363 AARVYPGMAEAF
-375 TQNGVPVAI
+375 TRDGDLVAI
-384 PVAIDVTSM
+384 PVEIDIEGMT
-393 AYNPRVTQAL
+393 YNPRVTQAL
-403 GITELPATWRD
+403 GISELPTTMRE
-414 FFCLLAQLSYSDL
+414 FFHLLAQLSHSDL
-427 GDYFVFNPWD
+427 GDYFVLDPYEPN
-437 TDLKQTMLYTCF
+437 LKKTMLYWF
-449 LESALLASQQME
+449 LGKALFASQQLE
-461 DTRGFFNSP
+461 DTRGFFNTP
-470 EMRATLEA
+470 EMRATLEE
-478 FEQIN
+478 FEQID

-489 GWEDGDDC
+489 GWEDGDDY
-497 TRDVLFFYGKEL
+497 TKDVLFSSNIL
-509 NCYNYGWD
+509 NCDWYYWYQGVYHSD
-517 RGMYP
+517 
-522 GDMPTFAAMPLSFRS
+522 AIVMPLSVQP
-537 GEPGFL
+537 GQPGFL
-543 EGSMDVAIINPH
+543 YASMCVAIINPH
-555 TRHPQAAR
+555 SRHPQAAR

-589 WAEAL
+589 WAEPL
-594 EEGKPPEYLVSPE
+594 EEGKPPEYLISPE

-632 HLLVDLVTRYLAGN
+632 DLLVDLASRYLAGN

-655 LDQRWSMMLL
+655 LDERWSMMLL

>member
-9 LLLCLMPLSFSTGG
+9 LLLCLMPLSFSAGG

-52 VRLTVAGGEVQCT
+52 VRLTAAGGEVQCT

-86 ETDEGEALRL
+86 ETDEGETLRL

-185 RFYLLDMNAGEAQRG
+185 RFYLPDMNAGEAQRG

-287 NGRDWVGSVARR
+287 DGRDWVGSVARR

-363 AARVYPSMAEAF
+363 AARVYPGMAEAF
-375 TQNGVPVAI
+375 TRDGDLVAI
-384 PVAIDVTSM
+384 PVEIDIEGMT
-393 AYNPRVTQAL
+393 YNPRVTQAL
-403 GITELPATWRD
+403 GISELPTTMRE
-414 FFCLLAQLSYSDL
+414 FFHLLAQLSHSDL
-427 GDYFVFNPWD
+427 GDYFVLDPYEPN
-437 TDLKQTMLYTCF
+437 LKKTMLYWF
-449 LESALLASQQME
+449 LGKALFASQQLE
-461 DTRGFFNSP
+461 DTRGFFNTP
-470 EMRATLEA
+470 EMRATLEE
-478 FEQIN
+478 FEQID

-489 GWEDGDDC
+489 GWEDGDDY
-497 TRDVLFFYGKEL
+497 TKDVLFSSNIL
-509 NCYNYGWD
+509 NCDWYYWYQGVYHSD
-517 RGMYP
+517 
-522 GDMPTFAAMPLSFRS
+522 AIVMPLSVQP
-537 GEPGFL
+537 GQPGFL
-543 EGSMDVAIINPH
+543 YASMYVAIINPH

-581 LADWDTPL
+581 LADWDTPIL
-589 WAEAL
+589 DENQ
-594 EEGKPPEYLVSPE
+594 EEGKPPKYLVSPE

-632 HLLVDLVTRYLAGN
+632 DLLVDLASRYLAGN
-646 LTAGEFLDT
+646 LTAEEFLDT
-655 LDQRWSMMLL
+655 LDERWSMMLL

>member
-9 LLLCLMPLSFSTGG
+9 LLLCLMPLSFSAGG

-52 VRLTVAGGEVQCT
+52 VRLTAAGGEVQCT
-65 LQTQYA
+65 LQTRYA

-80 WCARFE
+80 WCVRFE

-267 MEVAALQPGAATE
+267 MEATALQPGAATE
-280 NALTVQT
+280 NTLTVQT

-332 VYVTSLNW
+332 VYVTPLSW

-363 AARVYPSMAEAF
+363 AARVYPGMAEAF
-375 TQNGVPVAI
+375 TRDGDLVAI
-384 PVAIDVTSM
+384 PVEINVCGE

-403 GITELPATWRD
+403 GITEIPTTWRE
-414 FFCLLAQLSYSDL
+414 FFHLLAQLSHSDL
-427 GDYFVFNPWD
+427 DDYFVFDPWD
-437 TDLKQTMLYTCF
+437 TDFKKTTLYQF
-449 LESALLASQQME
+449 LGAALFEMQQLE
-461 DTRGFFNSP
+461 DTRGFLKAP
-470 EMRATLEA
+470 EMRATLEE
-478 FEQIN
+478 FEQID
-483 FDAFPQ
+483 FDAFLQ
-489 GWEDGDDC
+489 GWEDGNDY
-497 TRDVLFFYGKEL
+497 TKDVLFFCPEEL
-509 NCYNYGWD
+509 NCYNYGWN

-522 GDMPTFAAMPLSFRS
+522 GDMPTFAAMPLSVQP
-537 GEPGFL
+537 GQPGFL
-543 EGSMDVAIINPH
+543 DASMCVAIINPH

-563 LLLKALWADLPE
+563 LLLKALWANMPE
-575 TMQANL
+575 TMQASL

-589 WAEAL
+589 WAEPL

-632 HLLVDLVTRYLAGN
+632 DLLVDLVTRYLAGN

>member
-9 LLLCLMPLSFSTGG
+9 LLLCLMPLSFSAGG

-52 VRLTVAGGEVQCT
+52 VRLTAARGEVQCT

-86 ETDEGEALRL
+86 ETDEGETLRL

-332 VYVTSLNW
+332 VYVTPLSW

-363 AARVYPSMAEAF
+363 AARVYPGMAEAF
-375 TQNGVPVAI
+375 TRDGDLVAI
-384 PVAIDVTSM
+384 PVEIDIEGMT
-393 AYNPRVTQAL
+393 YNPRVTQAL
-403 GITELPATWRD
+403 GISELPTTMRE
-414 FFCLLAQLSYSDL
+414 FFHLLAQLSHSDL
-427 GDYFVFNPWD
+427 GDYFVLDPYEPN
-437 TDLKQTMLYTCF
+437 LKKTMLYWF
-449 LESALLASQQME
+449 LGKALFASQQLE
-461 DTRGFFNSP
+461 DTRGFFNTP
-470 EMRATLEA
+470 EMRATLEE

-489 GWEDGDDC
+489 GWEDGDDY
-497 TRDVLFFYGKEL
+497 TKDVLFSSNIL
-509 NCYNYGWD
+509 NCDWYYWYQGVYHSD
-517 RGMYP
+517 
-522 GDMPTFAAMPLSFRS
+522 AIVMPLSVQP
-537 GEPGFL
+537 GQPGFL
-543 EGSMDVAIINPH
+543 YASMYVAIINPH

-581 LADWDTPL
+581 LADWDTPIL
-589 WAEAL
+589 DENQ
-594 EEGKPPEYLVSPE
+594 EEGKPPKYLVSPE

-632 HLLVDLVTRYLAGN
+632 DLLVDLASRYLAGN

-655 LDQRWSMMLL
+655 LDERWSMMLL

>member
-9 LLLCLMPLSFSTGG
+9 LLLCLMPLSFSAGG

-52 VRLTVAGGEVQCT
+52 VRLTAAGGEVQCT
-65 LQTQYA
+65 LQTRYA

-107 TLSFDAEEIQGRDVR
+107 ILSFDAEEIQGRDVR

-161 LRPRSA
+161 LRPRNA

-208 QSFGCLAVAGERLGF
+208 QSFGCLAVEGERLGF

-287 NGRDWVGSVARR
+287 DGRDWVGSVARR
-299 LGQEQGI
+299 LGQERGI

-363 AARVYPSMAEAF
+363 AARVYPGMAEAF
-375 TQNGVPVAI
+375 TRDGDLVAI
-384 PVAIDVTSM
+384 PVELDIGDR
-393 AYNPRVTQAL
+393 AYNPQVAQAL

-414 FFCLLAQLSYSDL
+414 FFCLLAQLSHSDL
-427 GDYFVFNPWD
+427 GDYFVFDPKCTN
-437 TDLKQTMLYTCF
+437 LKQTMLYNNF
-449 LESALLASQQME
+449 LEAALLASQQME

-478 FEQIN
+478 FEQID

-489 GWEDGDDC
+489 GWEDEENDY
-497 TRDVLFFYGKEL
+497 TKVSLFCATDLKCDAYS
-509 NCYNYGWD
+509 WD
-517 RGMYP
+517 RVFYP
-522 GDMPTFAAMPLSFRS
+522 NDAPTFAAMPLSFRS
-537 GEPGFL
+537 GEPGIL
-543 EGSMDVAIINPH
+543 YSSMYVAIINPH

-581 LADWDTPL
+581 LADWDTPIL
-589 WAEAL
+589 DENQ
-594 EEGKPPEYLVSPE
+594 EEGKPPKYLVSPE

-620 IDHDDGL
+620 VWHNTGL
-627 GFDGE
+627 GFAGE
-632 HLLVDLVTRYLAGN
+632 DLLMDLVTRYLAGN

-655 LDQRWSMMLL
+655 LDERWSMMLL

>member
-9 LLLCLMPLSFSTGG
+9 LLLCLMPLSFSAGG

-52 VRLTVAGGEVQCT
+52 VRLTAAGGEVQCT

-86 ETDEGEALRL
+86 ETDEGETLRL

-287 NGRDWVGSVARR
+287 DGRDWVGSVARR

-332 VYVTSLNW
+332 VYVTPLSW

-363 AARVYPSMAEAF
+363 AARVYPGMAEAF
-375 TQNGVPVAI
+375 TRDGDLVAI
-384 PVAIDVTSM
+384 PVEIDIEGMT
-393 AYNPRVTQAL
+393 YNPRVTQAL
-403 GITELPATWRD
+403 GISELPTTMRE
-414 FFCLLAQLSYSDL
+414 FFHLLAQLSHSDL
-427 GDYFVFNPWD
+427 GDYFVLDPYEPN
-437 TDLKQTMLYTCF
+437 LKKTMLYWF
-449 LESALLASQQME
+449 LGKALFASQQLE
-461 DTRGFFNSP
+461 DTRGFFNTP
-470 EMRATLEA
+470 EMRATLEE
-478 FEQIN
+478 FEQID
-483 FDAFPQ
+483 FDAFLQ
-489 GWEDGDDC
+489 GWEDGNDY
-497 TRDVLFFYGKEL
+497 TKDVLFSSNIL
-509 NCYNYGWD
+509 NCDWYYWYQGVYHSD
-517 RGMYP
+517 
-522 GDMPTFAAMPLSFRS
+522 AIVMPLSVQP
-537 GEPGFL
+537 GQPGFL
-543 EGSMDVAIINPH
+543 YASMCVAIINPH
-555 TRHPQAAR
+555 SRHPQAAR

-581 LADWDTPL
+581 LADWDTPIL
-589 WAEAL
+589 DENQ
-594 EEGKPPEYLVSPE
+594 EEGKPPKYLVSPE

-632 HLLVDLVTRYLAGN
+632 DLLVDLASRYLAGN
-646 LTAGEFLDT
+646 LTAEEFLDT
-655 LDQRWSMMLL
+655 LDERWSMMLL

>member
-9 LLLCLMPLSFSTGG
+9 LLLCLMPLSFSAGG

-52 VRLTVAGGEVQCT
+52 VRLTAAGGEVQCT

-86 ETDEGEALRL
+86 ETDEGETLRL

-147 AEATLVDTDQEGYD
+147 EEATLVDTDQEGYD

-185 RFYLLDMNAGEAQRG
+185 RFYLPDMNAGEAQRG

-287 NGRDWVGSVARR
+287 DGRDWVGSVARR

-363 AARVYPSMAEAF
+363 AARVYPGMAEAF
-375 TQNGVPVAI
+375 TRDGDLVAI
-384 PVAIDVTSM
+384 PVEIDIEGMT
-393 AYNPRVTQAL
+393 YNPRVTQAL
-403 GITELPATWRD
+403 GISELPTTMRE
-414 FFCLLAQLSYSDL
+414 FFHLLAQLSHSDL
-427 GDYFVFNPWD
+427 GDYFVLDPYEPN
-437 TDLKQTMLYTCF
+437 LKKTMLYWF
-449 LESALLASQQME
+449 LGKALFASQQLE
-461 DTRGFFNSP
+461 DTRGFFNTP
-470 EMRATLEA
+470 EMRATLEE
-478 FEQIN
+478 FEQID
-483 FDAFPQ
+483 FDAFLQ
-489 GWEDGDDC
+489 GWEDGNDY
-497 TRDVLFFYGKEL
+497 TKDVLFFCPEEL

-522 GDMPTFAAMPLSFRS
+522 GDMPTFAAMPLSVQP
-537 GEPGFL
+537 GQPGFL
-543 EGSMDVAIINPH
+543 YASMYVAIINPH

-581 LADWDTPL
+581 LADWDTPIL
-589 WAEAL
+589 DENQ
-594 EEGKPPEYLVSPE
+594 EEGKPPKYLVSPE

-632 HLLVDLVTRYLAGN
+632 DLLVDLASRYLAGN
-646 LTAGEFLDT
+646 LTAEEFLDT
-655 LDQRWSMMLL
+655 LDERWSMMLL

>member
-9 LLLCLMPLSFSTGG
+9 LLLCLMPLSFSAGG

-52 VRLTVAGGEVQCT
+52 VRLTAAGGEVQCT

-86 ETDEGEALRL
+86 ETDEGETLRL

-230 EMDGLDGEP
+230 EMDGLDVEP

-287 NGRDWVGSVARR
+287 DGRDWVGSVARR

-363 AARVYPSMAEAF
+363 AARVYPGMAEAF
-375 TQNGVPVAI
+375 TRDGDLVAI
-384 PVAIDVTSM
+384 PVEIDIEGMT
-393 AYNPRVTQAL
+393 YNPRVTQAL
-403 GITELPATWRD
+403 GISELPTTMRE
-414 FFCLLAQLSYSDL
+414 FFHLLAQLSHSDL
-427 GDYFVFNPWD
+427 GDYFVLDPYEPN
-437 TDLKQTMLYTCF
+437 LKKTMLYWF
-449 LESALLASQQME
+449 LGKALFASQQLE
-461 DTRGFFNSP
+461 DTRGFFNTP
-470 EMRATLEA
+470 EMRATLEE

-489 GWEDGDDC
+489 GWEDGDDY
-497 TRDVLFFYGKEL
+497 TKDVLFSSNIL
-509 NCYNYGWD
+509 NCDWYYWYQGVYHSD
-517 RGMYP
+517 
-522 GDMPTFAAMPLSFRS
+522 AIVMPLSVQP
-537 GEPGFL
+537 GQPGFL
-543 EGSMDVAIINPH
+543 YASMYVAIINPH

-581 LADWDTPL
+581 LADWDTPIL
-589 WAEAL
+589 DENQ
-594 EEGKPPEYLVSPE
+594 EEGKPPKYLVSPE

-632 HLLVDLVTRYLAGN
+632 DLLVDLASRYLAGN
-646 LTAGEFLDT
+646 LTAEEFLDT
-655 LDQRWSMMLL
+655 LDERWSMMLL

>member
-9 LLLCLMPLSFSTGG
+9 LLLCLMPLSFSAGG

-52 VRLTVAGGEVQCT
+52 VRLTAAGGEVQCT

-86 ETDEGEALRL
+86 ETDEGETLRL

-287 NGRDWVGSVARR
+287 DGRDWVGSVARR

-363 AARVYPSMAEAF
+363 AARVYPGMAEAF
-375 TQNGVPVAI
+375 IRDGDLVAI
-384 PVAIDVTSM
+384 PVEIDIEGMT
-393 AYNPRVTQAL
+393 YNPRVTQAL
-403 GITELPATWRD
+403 GISELPTTMRE
-414 FFCLLAQLSYSDL
+414 FFHLLAQLSHSDL
-427 GDYFVFNPWD
+427 GDYFVLDPYEPN
-437 TDLKQTMLYTCF
+437 LKKTMLYWF
-449 LESALLASQQME
+449 LGKALFASQQLE
-461 DTRGFFNSP
+461 DTRGFFNTP
-470 EMRATLEA
+470 EMRATLEK

-489 GWEDGDDC
+489 GWEDGDDY
-497 TRDVLFFYGKEL
+497 TKDVLFSSNIL
-509 NCYNYGWD
+509 NCDWYYWYQGVYHSD
-517 RGMYP
+517 
-522 GDMPTFAAMPLSFRS
+522 AIVMPLSVQP
-537 GEPGFL
+537 GQPGFL
-543 EGSMDVAIINPH
+543 YASMCVAIINPH
-555 TRHPQAAR
+555 SRHPQAAR

-589 WAEAL
+589 WAEPL
-594 EEGKPPEYLVSPE
+594 EEGKPPEYLISPE

-632 HLLVDLVTRYLAGN
+632 DLLVDLASRYLAGN

-655 LDQRWSMMLL
+655 LDERWSMMLL

>member
-1 MKRTLCML
+1 MRRTLCML
-9 LLLCLMPLSFSTGG
+9 LLLCLMPLSFSAGG

-287 NGRDWVGSVARR
+287 DGRDWVGSVARR

-363 AARVYPSMAEAF
+363 AARVYPGMAEAF
-375 TQNGVPVAI
+375 TRDGDLVAI
-384 PVAIDVTSM
+384 PVEIDIEGMT
-393 AYNPRVTQAL
+393 YNPRVTQAL
-403 GITELPATWRD
+403 GISELPTTMRE
-414 FFCLLAQLSYSDL
+414 FFHLLAQLSHSDL
-427 GDYFVFNPWD
+427 GDYFVLDPYEPN
-437 TDLKQTMLYTCF
+437 LKKTMLYWF
-449 LESALLASQQME
+449 LGKALFASQQLE
-461 DTRGFFNSP
+461 DTRGFFNTP
-470 EMRATLEA
+470 EMRATLEE
-478 FEQIN
+478 FEQID
-483 FDAFPQ
+483 FDAFLQ
-489 GWEDGDDC
+489 GWEDGNDY
-497 TRDVLFFYGKEL
+497 TKDVLFSSNIL
-509 NCYNYGWD
+509 NCDWYYWYQGVYHSD
-517 RGMYP
+517 
-522 GDMPTFAAMPLSFRS
+522 AIVMPLSVQP
-537 GEPGFL
+537 GQPGFL
-543 EGSMDVAIINPH
+543 YASMYVAIINPH

-581 LADWDTPL
+581 LADWDTPIL
-589 WAEAL
+589 DENQ
-594 EEGKPPEYLVSPE
+594 EEGKPPKYLVSPE

-627 GFDGE
+627 GFDGKD
-632 HLLVDLVTRYLAGN
+632 LLVDLASRYLAGN
-646 LTAGEFLDT
+646 LTAEEFLDT
-655 LDQRWSMMLL
+655 LDERWSMMLL